1 MNPLALVLAAAM
13 VVAAAESPFV
23 GRWKLNLQKSQ
34 FTGTTMTFE
43 QLPSGEMRATS
54 AGQSYT
60 FRTDG
65 KEYPAI
71 FGSTA
76 AWKQIDANT
85 WESTYRL
92 KGKVLSTD
100 TLRVSADGTTLTV
113 SSKGTKPDGAS
124 FETTAE
130 YQRVTGTS
138 GLEGQW
144 KTTKVAMSSPETME
158 LAPST
163 GDGILWTFPAYK
175 VTADLK
181 FDGKDYPVTGPTV
194 PANFTIALTSKG
206 PRSFEMIEK
215 ADGTVVY
222 RGTYTL
228 SDDGRTLTAV
238 FTPEGTS
245 ETVTVVYDRQ

>member
-1 MNPLALVLAAAM
+1 MNPLALVLVAAM
-13 VVAAAESPFV
+13 VVTAAESPFV
-23 GRWKLNLQKSQ
+23 GRWTLNLQKSQ

-43 QLPSGEMRATS
+43 QLPSGEMRTTS

-60 FRTDG
+60 FRPDG
-65 KEYPAI
+65 KEHPAL

-92 KGKVLSTD
+92 KGTVLSTD
-100 TLRVSADGTTLTV
+100 TLRVSADGATLTV
-113 SSKGTKPDGAS
+113 SSKGTKPDGAP

-144 KTTKVAMSSPETME
+144 KTTKVAMNSPEIME
-158 LAPST
+158 IAPST
-163 GDGILWTFPAYK
+163 GDGILWTFPAFK

-215 ADGTVVY
+215 ADGKVVY

-245 ETVTVVYDRQ
+245 EKVTAVYDRQ